1 MRRKNRPIL
10 LSLPAQWM
18 LVLVILVLLAASAIG
33 IPSIWLV
40 RQQLD
45 RQAQELVDQGSRMV
59 AVLLDGT
66 ATGLSNLAILTAQ
79 RPTLAELLD
88 LGDPDRLDAYLETLR
103 AGADLD
109 AIMIC
114 STVGEPLAQV
124 GLPLAAQA
132 CQASPAE
139 RVFRSPPGET
149 PPAWLLSSQPV
160 PSDPSFFVITGQ
172 ALDENFS
179 AQLRTQSGMEH
190 LFLYNGE
197 LLEGSFP
204 QDARAWEAM
213 NAQRDETSPPEN
225 PGSTFT
231 LDGIPYF
238 AARSPYQNTGLETIV
253 LLPGTL
259 ITETQQRLTRTITAA
274 IVLVTLVCS
283 LAAIF
288 LARQVSLPLV
298 RLRDSA
304 IALRKGDLTT
314 PVTATTQVNEI
325 AQVAYALEDARVA
338 LRGTLE
344 ELRQEKAWA
353 DHLLES
359 VAEGIITLDSQGRI
373 TFFSRGAERITGWTQ
388 EQVLGKPAD
397 DVFPLTDRGALF
409 SQRLPAPGARQEIM
423 SILARGRTVTLAVTG
438 AALAPPEAGKASLA
452 LSIRDISNEEA
463 MRGLLGDFLANV
475 THEFRTP
482 LTALAVSI
490 ELLLDQL
497 DELSTAELHELLVSN
512 RLGVLSLQNLIDN
525 LLEGASIEAGRFR
538 VSPRPV
544 DLEEVIQEAARIMQ
558 PLMDKNRQT
567 LELEVP
573 PDLPPVRADPR
584 RTTQVLVNLLSN
596 AVKWSPRDS
605 AIQLLARAGEGMVK
619 VQVADQGPGIS
630 PEHKQDLFVRFAH
643 VQSADRRAEHGAGLG
658 LSVVKAIVE
667 SQNGCVGVED
677 RPGGGAVFWFTV
689 PAIHPAAGDEEAEL

>member
-1 MRRKNRPIL
+1 MRRKLPPIL
-10 LSLPAQWM
+10 LSLPAQW
-18 LVLVILVLLAASAIG
+18 LIVLVVLVILAASAIG
-33 IPSIWLV
+33 IPAIWLV
-40 RQQLD
+40 REQLD
-45 RQAQELVDQGSRMV
+45 LQARELVSQGGHMA
-59 AVLLDGT
+59 AVLLDDT

-79 RPTLAELLD
+79 RPTLTELLE
-88 LGDPDRLDAYLETLR
+88 LGDPERLDAYLETLR
-103 AGADLD
+103 AGAGLD
-109 AIMIC
+109 AVMVC
-114 STVGEPLAQV
+114 SAAGEVVAQV

-139 RVFRSPPGET
+139 RIFRSPPGET

-160 PSDPSFFVITGQ
+160 PGDPAFFVIAGQ

-179 AQLRTQSGMEH
+179 AELRAQTGMEH
-190 LFLYNGE
+190 LFLYNDE
-197 LLEGSFP
+197 LLGGSFP
-204 QDARAWEAM
+204 QNALAWEAIS
-213 NAQRDETSPPEN
+213 AQSDEAGSPDN
-225 PGSTFT
+225 PDSTFT
-231 LDGIPYF
+231 LDGTPYF
-238 AARSPYQNTGLETIV
+238 AVRSPYHETGLETIV

-259 ITETQQRLTRTITAA
+259 ISETQQRLTLTITAG
-274 IVLVTLVCS
+274 ILLVTIFCS
-283 LAAIF
+283 LVAVF
-288 LARQVSLPLV
+288 LARQVSRPLV

-314 PVTATTQVNEI
+314 PVVATTQVNEI
-325 AQVAYALEDARVA
+325 AQVAYALEDARIA
-338 LRGTLE
+338 LRDTLQ

-359 VAEGIITLDSQGRI
+359 VAEGIVTLDSQGRI
-373 TFFSRGAERITGWTQ
+373 TFFSRGAERITGWQQ
-388 EQVLGKPAD
+388 EQVLGRHVD
-397 DVFPLTDRGALF
+397 EVFRLTDREALF
-409 SQRLPAPGARQEIM
+409 SQRLPIPGARQEIM
-423 SILARGRTVTLAVTG
+423 NIQAHGRSVTLAVTG

-497 DELSTAELHELLVSN
+497 DELSTVELHELLVSN
-512 RLGVLSLQNLIDN
+512 HLGVLSLQHLIDN
-525 LLEGASIEAGRFR
+525 LLEGASIEAGRFQ

-544 DLEEVIQEAARIMQ
+544 ELADVIEDAVRVMHPLIEKNHQE
-558 PLMDKNRQT
+558 L
-567 LELEVP
+567 LLEVP
-573 PDLPPVRADPR
+573 PDLPPVRVDPR

-596 AVKWSPRDS
+596 AIKWSPQGSTIELR
-605 AIQLLARAGEGMVK
+605 ARAEEDAVRI
-619 VQVADQGPGIS
+619 QVADQGPGIS

-667 SQNGCVGVED
+667 SQQGCVGVED
-677 RPGGGAVFWFTV
+677 RPDGGVVFWFTV
-689 PAIHPAAGDEEAEL
+689 PVIDPHTGDGEAEP